1 MLRGGAGQLGSIYRD
16 RNWKSGKWTLMWTD
30 EIVSMIIRGIGE
42 TLYMTVTSTLFGYVL
57 GFPLG
62 VVLAAAPFIARMVE
76 SSIKEV

>member
-1 MLRGGAGQLGSIYRD
+1 
-16 RNWKSGKWTLMWTD
+16 MWTD

-57 GFPLG
+57 GLPLG